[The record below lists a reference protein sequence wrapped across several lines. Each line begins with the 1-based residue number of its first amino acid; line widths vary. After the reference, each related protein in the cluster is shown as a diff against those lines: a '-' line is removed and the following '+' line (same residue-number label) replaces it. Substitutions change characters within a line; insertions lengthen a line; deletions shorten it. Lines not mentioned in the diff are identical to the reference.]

1 MLKTKILIT
10 DPLSVAGIEI
20 LREIPDVEIVEKAKI
35 PTDELAQIIGEY
47 DALLIRSGTKVTA
60 KVLENP
66 GRLRFIGRAG
76 VGLDNV
82 DIAVATKKGIIVM
95 NTPGGNT
102 LSTAEHAVSL
112 LMALARNI
120 PQSYLSMKE
129 GRWDRKKYMGVELYR
144 KTLGV
149 IGLGRIGREV
159 AKRAQGFGMNIMA
172 YDPYLTEEKIKELGI
187 SLASV
192 EDICREADFIT
203 IHTPLTDETRHII
216 NEERLKLMKNTAF
229 LINCA
234 RGGIV
239 DEKALYTAL
248 KEGWIK
254 GAALDVFEEEPP
266 NGLKLLELPNFICTP
281 HLGASTKEA
290 QEKVAIQIA
299 EQIRDAITGRGI
311 FNAANYPSIAP
322 QLYNILSP
330 YINLGERLGRFIAQ
344 LSDKRLE
351 SVKITYKGEVLS
363 GSDVSAIKMA
373 ILKGILSYAV
383 QDTVNYVNANVIAD
397 ERGIAVS
404 ESKIQEGDDYPNV
417 IEIVLKA
424 GGKKRYVAG
433 AIFKKDEPR
442 VVRIDSFDLEA
453 IPEGDMIVTYNEDAP
468 GVIGVLG
475 TVLGQSGINIS
486 AMTFDRKGPM
496 GNAIMVLNVDGKIN
510 KNIKDKIMEASD
522 KVKEVWLLNLPN

>member
-1 MLKTKILIT
+1 VLKTKILIT
-10 DPLSVAGIEI
+10 DPLSTAGIEI
-20 LREIPDVEIVEKAKI
+20 LREIPDVEIVEKIKI
-35 PTDELAQIIGEY
+35 PKEELAQIIGQY

-60 KVLENP
+60 DVLENS

-82 DIAVATKKGIIVM
+82 DISAATKKGIIVM

-102 LSTAEHAVSL
+102 LSTAEHAWSL

-144 KTLGV
+144 KTLGI

-172 YDPYLTEEKIKELGI
+172 YDPYLTEEKVKELGI
-187 SLASV
+187 ELADV
-192 EDICREADFIT
+192 DEICKNADFIT
-203 IHTPLTDETRHII
+203 IHTPLTNETKHLI
-216 NEERLKLMKNTAF
+216 NEDRLKMMKNNAF
-229 LINCA
+229 LVNCA

-239 DEKALYTAL
+239 DENALYVAL

-266 NGLKLLELPNFICTP
+266 KELKLLELPNFICTP

-290 QEKVAIQIA
+290 QEKVAVQIA
-299 EQIRDAITGRGI
+299 EQIRDAITGKGI
-311 FNAANYPSIAP
+311 FNAANYPSIDP
-322 QLYNILSP
+322 QLYNMLAP
-330 YINLGERLGRFIAQ
+330 YINLGERIGQFIAQ

-351 SVKITYKGEVLS
+351 SVKITYKGEVLAS
-363 GSDVSAIKMA
+363 SDVSAIKMA
-373 ILKGILSYAV
+373 ILKGILSCAV
-383 QDTVNYVNANVIAD
+383 QDSVNYVNANVIAD

-417 IEIVLKA
+417 IEVVLKS

-442 VVRIDSFDLEA
+442 IVRIDSFDLEA
-453 IPEGDMIVTYNEDAP
+453 VPAGDMIVTYNEDAP
-468 GVIGVLG
+468 GVIGMLG
-475 TVLGQSGINIS
+475 TVLGKNGINIS

-496 GNAIMVLNVDGKIN
+496 GDAIMVLNVDGKVD
-510 KNIKDKIMEASD
+510 KEIKDKILKASD
-522 KVKEVWLLNLPN
+522 KVRKIWILTLL